1 MKMLLIILIVLEA
14 AFVLAAFS
22 PIFID
27 RRSAAQALVE
37 WKNNPTP
44 ENEAIWSREAA
55 ALRRERNIIDISIF
69 TLLTVNTVGLVVL
82 IRKIRKSSLS

>member
-1 MKMLLIILIVLEA
+1 MKTLLIILIFLEVIFA
-14 AFVLAAFS
+14 LVAFT

-27 RRSAAQALVE
+27 KKSAAQALVE

-44 ENEAIWSREAA
+44 ENEAVWSREAT

-69 TLLTVNTVGLVVL
+69 TLLAVNTVGLVVL
-82 IRKIRKSSLS
+82 IQKIKKSSIS